1 MASVLSDFMRL
12 QMDMLRTPQDFMA
25 GVLGRSWM
33 EKLAPVAKTE
43 RPVITLPGFAAPASS
58 HARLVGF
65 LNSCG
70 YAAQT
75 FEAGFPAD
83 ETIPDFVRK
92 LDASL
97 GVLIKELA
105 ERYGTRVSLVG
116 QSAGGMFSR
125 EFAAFYPGHID
136 RVITL
141 GAPTADP
148 TMGHLHNRA
157 LEVLVKR
164 ISGAAGFE
172 EQSGPKGILH
182 WAHNKPTLPY
192 VAICSP
198 VDGAVSEATALVPA
212 ETVSRSSKRAPRENI
227 RIRCSHFGMAYNP
240 FVFLAV
246 ADRLGQNRSMWQDFD
261 PAAYFPRCPRRLL
274 HRVFPVTGSL
284 DSLSIPRHTVA
295 GSPGAG

>member
-1 MASVLSDFMRL
+1 MQGFVRL
-12 QMDMLRTPQDFMA
+12 QMDMLRTPQDFLA
-25 GVLGRSWM
+25 GLLGRSRM
-33 EKLAPVAKTE
+33 QKLAPVASSP

-58 HARLVGF
+58 HARLVSF
-65 LNSCG
+65 LNQCG
-70 YAAQT
+70 YAAET

-83 ETIPDFVRK
+83 ETIPEFVRK
-92 LDASL
+92 LDISL
-97 GVLIKELA
+97 GVLIQDLA
-105 ERYGTRVSLVG
+105 DRHGCRVSLVG

-125 EFAAFYPGHID
+125 EFAGFYPDHID

-157 LEVLVKR
+157 LEMLVRR

-172 EQSGPKGILH
+172 AQSGPDGLLH
-182 WAHNKPTLPY
+182 WPHNQPTLPY

-212 ETVSRSSKRAPRENI
+212 QTIARSIKRAPRENI

-246 ADRLGQNRSMWQDFD
+246 ADRLAQKRSDWQDFD
-261 PAAYFPRCPRRLL
+261 PYVYFPKLPQLL
-274 HRVFPVTGSL
+274 LRRVFPPAIA
-284 DSLSIPRHTVA
+284 DAPRAKPYPLHA
-295 GSPGAG
+295 GVE

>member
-1 MASVLSDFMRL
+1 VLNGFFRL
-12 QMDMLRTPQDFMA
+12 QMDMWRTPQDFLA
-25 GVLGRSWM
+25 GVLGRSWL
-33 EKLAPVAKTE
+33 EKIAPYSVTV

-58 HARLVGF
+58 HARLVSL
-65 LNSCG
+65 LNQCG

-83 ETIPDFVRK
+83 ETIPAFVRK
-92 LDASL
+92 LEPSL
-97 GVLIKELA
+97 GVLIRDLA
-105 ERYGTRVSLVG
+105 DRHGSRVSLVG

-125 EFAAFYPGHID
+125 EFAGMYPDHID

-148 TMGHLHNRA
+148 SMGHLHNRA
-157 LEVLVKR
+157 LELLVKR
-164 ISGAAGFE
+164 ISGAEGFE
-172 EQSGPKGILH
+172 AQSGPGGLLH
-182 WAHNKPTLPY
+182 WPHNKPGLPY

-212 ETVSRSSKRAPRENI
+212 QTIMRSIKRAPRENI

-246 ADRLGQNRSMWQDFD
+246 ADRLGQERGDWRDFN
-261 PAAYFPRCPRRLL
+261 PRIYFPNAPRLL
-274 HRVFPVTGSL
+274 LQRVFPVATADTSQEKRVPL
-284 DSLSIPRHTVA
+284 RA
-295 GSPGAG
+295 GS

>member
-1 MASVLSDFMRL
+1 MESFLSGFVRL
-12 QMDMLRTPQDFMA
+12 QMDMLRTPQDFLA
-25 GVLGRSWM
+25 GVLGGPRM
-33 EKLAPVAKTE
+33 QKLAPVATSLK
-43 RPVITLPGFAAPASS
+43 PVITLPGFSAPASS
-58 HARLVGF
+58 HARLVSF
-65 LNSCG
+65 LNQCG

-83 ETIPDFVRK
+83 ETIPEFVRK
-92 LDASL
+92 LDPSL
-97 GVLIKELA
+97 GVLIRDLA
-105 ERYGTRVSLVG
+105 ERHGSRVSLVG

-125 EFAAFYPGHID
+125 EFAGFYPDHID

-157 LEVLVKR
+157 LELLVRR
-164 ISGAAGFE
+164 ISGAEGFE
-172 EQSGPKGILH
+172 AQSGPGGLLH
-182 WAHNKPTLPY
+182 WPHNKPALPY

-212 ETVSRSSKRAPRENI
+212 ETIARSIKRAPRENI

-246 ADRLGQNRSMWQDFD
+246 ADRLDQKRSDWQDFE
-261 PAAYFPRCPRRLL
+261 PRVYFPKVPELL
-274 HRVFPVTGSL
+274 LRRVFPAAIAEAPQAKHSPL
-284 DSLSIPRHTVA
+284 HA
-295 GSPGAG
+295 GS